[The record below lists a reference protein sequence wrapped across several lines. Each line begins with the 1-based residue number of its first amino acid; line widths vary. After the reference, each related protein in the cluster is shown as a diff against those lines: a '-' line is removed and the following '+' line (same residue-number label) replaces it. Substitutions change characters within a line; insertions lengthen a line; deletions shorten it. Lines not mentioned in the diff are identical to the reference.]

1 MAALAGKIEEWEE
14 FAPRCWRRRG
24 HPEDGTVALR
34 EGLPFRDYWAQRQ
47 EVEPPPRRQVSR
59 LTVVK
64 RLDAL
69 GLLGAA
75 EKLMA
80 EVDPLTRQRWN
91 ATSFVYADDL
101 DTLGFLEALGA
112 DPEYVLAEGE
122 AIARVSDEVSS
133 GVLEREKK

>member
-1 MAALAGKIEEWEE
+1 MVALAGKIEEWEE
-14 FAPRCWRRRG
+14 FAPRCWRRAG

-34 EGLPFRDYWAQRQ
+34 EGLSFVEYWGQRQ
-47 EVEPPPRRQVSR
+47 EVEPAPRRQVSR

-101 DTLGFLEALGA
+101 DTLEFLEALGA

-122 AIARVSDEVSS
+122 AIARPPGRVSS